1 MSGTGL
7 LLLFLR
13 DGVAPP
19 ERWLRLR
26 DGAVAARG
34 DTFPPPDAPAGEGER
49 IVAVVPGEDVAI
61 RWVDLPML
69 APRQAAA
76 AARLLA
82 AEESAAPVES
92 LHVALG
98 LPEAEAERR
107 PMALASNDRMRAW
120 LDQAQVLGC
129 DPDHIVPEPMLLPPP
144 PEGAWNWPRRERCVV
159 RGPALAYAA
168 EPELAAE
175 VAGGPLTAIADARVE
190 QGLAHILS
198 LPALDLRQGPF
209 ARRRRWRLDASFVRR
224 LAWLAAGI
232 AALVLAAQLVLLL
245 KYSFAAARL
254 EEQARIVARQ
264 ALPRATRLV
273 DPPAQLRE
281 RLAALRGGGLGF
293 TRGASALFAAVRDTP
308 QVELSALRFDEAGAL
323 RATVTAATAPDI
335 ASLQHRLDAAGFA
348 VESGGAHPG
357 GGRQIA
363 DLTLRPR

>member
-1 MSGTGL
+1 MSGTSL

-34 DTFPPPDAPAGEGER
+34 NTFPPPNEEGER

-61 RWVDLPML
+61 RWVDLPVL

-82 AEESAAPVES
+82 AGESAAPVES

-98 LPEAEAERR
+98 RTEAEAEAERR
-107 PMALASNDRMRAW
+107 PMALASIDRMRAW
-120 LDQAQVLGC
+120 LDQAQALGC
-129 DPDHIVPEPMLLPPP
+129 DPDHIVPEPMLLAPP
-144 PEGAWNWPRRERCVV
+144 PEGMWSWPRGERCIV

-168 EPELAAE
+168 EPELAAQ

-190 QGLAHILS
+190 QGLAHALAI
-198 LPALDLRQGPF
+198 PALDLRQGPF

-254 EEQARIVARQ
+254 EEQARIVARE

-293 TRGASALFAAVRDTP
+293 TRSASALFAAVRDTP
-308 QVELSALRFDEAGAL
+308 QVELSALRFDEAGTL

-335 ASLQHRLDAAGFA
+335 AALQQRLDAAGFA
-348 VESGGAHPG
+348 VESGGVHPG